1 MNHAQ
6 RVAYMKQRIA
16 KALQQP
22 AVADGIGSIVKASMQ
37 RHIEEGK
44 GREGTFDPIKP
55 LFGTFKDR
63 KGAEQVQP
71 GYRNGGQ
78 PLRDTGHLMR
88 SLNAT
93 ATTGADGIT
102 VSVRGAGYG
111 AYQNAGFS
119 TTGPNFI
126 PLTRKG
132 ARNYAGGTALVPG
145 RLQQGKDYIMAWQGV
160 TVPARNFVEPTPED
174 FHVIGNSIF
183 TGLKL
188 TLGGK

>member
-16 KALQQP
+16 KALEMP
-22 AVADGIGSIVKASMQ
+22 SVGAGIARVLSDSMGA
-37 RHIEEGK
+37 HIDAGQ
-44 GREGTFDPIKP
+44 GREGQFDPIKP
-55 LFGTFKDR
+55 ITGTWFDR
-63 KGAEQVQP
+63 KGVPQESVS
-71 GYRNGGQ
+71 YRTGEQ
-78 PLRDTGHLMR
+78 PLKDTGRLRR
-88 SLNAT
+88 SLTASAT
-93 ATTGADGIT
+93 VTGGTIDVKVGGVGYGEYQNRGIT
-102 VSVRGAGYG
+102 
-111 AYQNAGFS
+111 